1 MTNSSSVDAQM
12 NDEGNTSRDLSP
24 REFHDFAMQAVEWM
38 ERYLEGNATL
48 PVLPRVAPGD
58 LAAQLPMS
66 APERGEPFATLMQDF
81 EQLIVPGITHWN
93 HPGFMAYFANTASMP
108 GIVAEMLIAALN
120 NNAML
125 WKTGPAATELEL
137 RVVDWLREAMG
148 LPAGWFGFIND
159 TASISTMLSLAAARE
174 SLDLGIRER
183 GMAGRAD
190 LPVLR
195 VYTSA
200 HSHSS
205 VDKSAITLGIGQQ
218 NVVHIEVDDNF
229 RMRADKLEEA
239 IRIDRAAG
247 LRPLAIVATLGTTS
261 TSSVDPVSDIAA
273 ICEREKVWLHVDAS
287 YAGPAALIPEHR
299 HHFTGWERAD
309 SIVVNPHKWL
319 FVPVDCSTLFV
330 RDPDTLKRAFALVPE
345 YLTTREQSYA
355 VNLMDYG
362 VQLGRRFRSLKL
374 WFVMRAFG
382 LQGLRQRLQYQMD
395 IAAEF
400 AQWIAAAEDWT
411 LMAPA
416 PFSLVCFRY
425 APPGVNDEDADA
437 LNERILADVNAEGS
451 VYLSHTKLND
461 RYTIRLAIGNLRT
474 ELKHVSVTWE
484 QLQRAAQAEASGP
497 R

>member
-1 MTNSSSVDAQM
+1 M
-12 NDEGNTSRDLSP
+12 NDIGSSPADLSP
-24 REFHDFAMQAVEWM
+24 REFHDFAMQAVDWM
-38 ERYLEGNATL
+38 ERYLAGNEAL
-48 PVLPRVAPGD
+48 PVVPRVAPGD
-58 LAAQLPMS
+58 LAAQLPLS
-66 APERGEPFATLMQDF
+66 APEEAEPFSALMRDF
-81 EQLIVPGITHWN
+81 EDLIVPGMTHWN

-120 NNAML
+120 NNSML

-174 SLDLGIRER
+174 SLGLGIRER
-183 GMAGRAD
+183 GMAGRPD

-195 VYTSA
+195 IYTSA

-218 NVVHIEVDDNF
+218 NVVHVEVDSEF
-229 RMRADKLEEA
+229 RMRCDALEAA
-239 IRIDRAAG
+239 IMADRAAG
-247 LRPLAIVATLGTTS
+247 YVPVAVVATLGTTS
-261 TSSVDPVSDIAA
+261 TSSVDPIADIAA
-273 ICEREKVWLHVDAS
+273 LCEREKIWLHVDAS
-287 YAGPAALIPEHR
+287 YAGPAALLPAHR
-299 HHFTGWERAD
+299 HHFGGWERAD

-319 FVPVDCSTLFV
+319 FVPVDLSTLFV
-330 RDPDTLKRAFALVPE
+330 RNPDTLRRAFALVPE
-345 YLTTREQSYA
+345 YLITSEQSYA

-362 VQLGRRFRSLKL
+362 VQLGRRFRALKL

-382 LQGLRQRLQYQMD
+382 LRGLRERLQYHMD

-400 AQWIAAAEDWT
+400 AGWVQASPEWT

-425 APPGVNDEDADA
+425 APPGVSDDRADK
-437 LNERILADVNAEGS
+437 LNEQILHAVNAEGS
-451 VYLSHTKLND
+451 VFLSHTRLND

-474 ELKHVSVTWE
+474 SLVHVTRGWEL
-484 QLQRAAQAEASGP
+484 LQRAAHQVDSARP
-497 R
+497 